1 MLEQECEERTLG
13 LDIRYKCVLVMK
25 FYIERILYTEY
36 YMTNCLINIPL
47 WYIFDTIFKL
57 YSERLIV
64 ESKLM
69 QFDMPA
75 MGTW

>member
-13 LDIRYKCVLVMK
+13 LNIRHKI
-25 FYIERILYTEY
+25 YIERILYTEY

-47 WYIFDTIFKL
+47 WYIFYTIFKL

-64 ESKLM
+64 ESKLL
-69 QFDMPA
+69 QFEMPA

>member
-1 MLEQECEERTLG
+1 
-13 LDIRYKCVLVMK
+13 MK
-25 FYIERILYTEY
+25 FYIERIVYTEC

-69 QFDMPA
+69 QFEMPA

>member
-1 MLEQECEERTLG
+1 MLEQECEKRTLG
-13 LDIRYKCVLVMK
+13 LDIRHKYVLVN
-25 FYIERILYTEY
+25 EILHKKNFYTEY

-47 WYIFDTIFKL
+47 WYIFYTIFKL
-57 YSERLIV
+57 YSVRLIV

-69 QFDMPA
+69 QFEMPA